1 MSTDSS
7 SADLQTLRARMLAL
21 STGLLSD
28 ALGKTGAMDHGIRG
42 RSANSSM
49 ARPAFTVR
57 VHTADVLMVGKAV
70 SGYGISNAL
79 FGKR

>member
-1 MSTDSS
+1 
-7 SADLQTLRARMLAL
+7 MLTR
-21 STGLLSD
+21 STGLLSEPLERP
-28 ALGKTGAMDHGIRG
+28 APWITGIRG

-70 SGYGISNAL
+70 SGI
-79 FGKR
+79 